1 MHGPG
6 PFMKRLFVMTG
17 LEHIQHFTII
27 SVFARKDGAAYLSI
41 GLEGGGEG
49 GGT

>member
-6 PFMKRLFVMTG
+6 PFMKRLFVMTS
-17 LEHIQHFTII
+17 LEHIQRFTII
-27 SVFARKDGAAYLSI
+27 SVFSRKDLSI

-49 GGT
+49 GG